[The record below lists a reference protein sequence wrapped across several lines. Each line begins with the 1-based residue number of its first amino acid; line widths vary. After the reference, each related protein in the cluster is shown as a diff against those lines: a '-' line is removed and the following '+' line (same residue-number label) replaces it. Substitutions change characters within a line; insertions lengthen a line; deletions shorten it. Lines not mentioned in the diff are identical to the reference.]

1 MITKPCEE
9 ICRALL
15 FSENKILLNFT
26 RLILCIN
33 LNLCNFRLSIP
44 FMKVNI
50 YPGLIFRTPKFSY
63 QSELKDCWEELKA
76 AIAISSDAFYQT
88 IKDVKADDLNL
99 LPPKIFFTIWKY
111 YNRAKFRSTPY
122 GTFAGFSILDDGLGN
137 SQTEIKVAEKQIVHQ
152 FVDWPYKNK
161 LEFSLSEFLKNNC
174 LLFANSSYYFTTTSI
189 RYIACTDGLF
199 ELAEIDQNDF
209 VLQILRGCSEP
220 ITVNSLLEKLNISE
234 DGKEDV
240 FSLLEDMLSLQ
251 LLLSDH
257 DPNIIGEDYFKRLN
271 IQPSAETNE
280 YLIAERTVISGG
292 VDEKLLQ
299 SVPGLINLMQHILPI
314 DGRDALK
321 DFINKFRKKFEQNE
335 IPLSMALDP
344 EMGIGYDELEQAG
357 QGDDFIA
364 QFHGKQNKKVENW
377 NEKLKENFKNIVNKG
392 AFLSKDVIR
401 LDKLGIQL
409 SDQPVIIPNSFSMLM
424 SITDDLVCV
433 DQTGGSTANA
443 LSGRFTMAS
452 NNVYAHCKSIS
463 KIEQKANPDILFFD
477 VAYMVETNVDNIN
490 RRKLIYNN
498 QLSILNFDTS
508 DEPLTLDDI
517 MLSVQGAEVILRSK
531 KLNKRIVPRMA
542 SAYNYSRSDLSVFR
556 LLCDLQ
562 HQNIQTNLS
571 LFIET
576 LYPELP
582 YYPRI
587 QYQNIVLSQR
597 KWQIRK
603 EEIISLSVEDCKE
616 YLKKL
621 GLGKYFKAGLS
632 DQTLCFETDSN
643 SDLTAFLLYMQKQ
656 STVYLEE
663 VIIPEKSAVVDEE
676 GKPYLAQFI
685 LNLYHNEKIYDG
697 FNKLVKDETVV
708 KQSFLPGSEWLYFE
722 IYCHQQRSDA
732 ILGGPIAHFLGEHNN
747 QIKSWFF
754 IRYNEN
760 GYHLRFRVLLNDKK
774 DGQLLTE
781 AFSIYLEQ
789 DIATGLVSDLQL
801 RTYKRETQRYGN
813 GLIEEVEKHFSKDSE
828 YVLSLFE
835 TYADTNSKY
844 KFCADLIEK
853 IQTSGLFDNK
863 IFAEVIRMMSDSF
876 NMEHNLEAT
885 DFKKINAQY
894 QLYKKAEYAEL
905 NVEQKH
911 AFDLFAKSFIN
922 ILQVCNP
929 SKRVQLLT
937 DLFHMHVNRLFNKDQ
952 RTHEMV
958 VYYFL
963 LKDVQRRNAMIK

>member
-1 MITKPCEE
+1 MEPCRE
-9 ICRALL
+9 ICKAFL
-15 FSENKILLNFT
+15 FSKNEILLT
-26 RLILCIN
+26 LHGLILRIK
-33 LNLCNFRLSIP
+33 LNLCNFRLLTP

-63 QSELKDCWEELKA
+63 QSKLIDCWEELKT

-88 IKDVKADDLNL
+88 IKEVKADELNS
-99 LPPKIFFTIWKY
+99 LPPKVFFTIWKY

-122 GTFAGFSILDDGLGN
+122 GTFAGFSILNDALGN
-137 SQTEIKVAEKQIVHQ
+137 SQSEIRVVEKQVVHR

-161 LEFSLSEFLKNNC
+161 LEFSLSDLLDNNC
-174 LLFANSSYYFTTTSI
+174 MLFANSSYYFTTTSI

-199 ELAEIDQNDF
+199 ELAEIDQDDF
-209 VLQILRGCSEP
+209 VLQILKACLEP
-220 ITVNSLLEKLNISE
+220 ITVNSLLKKLNISE
-234 DGKEDV
+234 EGKGDV

-271 IQPSAETNE
+271 IEPSRETNE
-280 YLIAERTVISGG
+280 YLIAERAVISGG

-299 SVPGLINLMQHILPI
+299 SVPGLINLMQHILPV
-314 DGRDALK
+314 DGREALK
-321 DFINKFRKKFEQNE
+321 EFINKFRKKFEQRE

-364 QFHGKQNKKVENW
+364 QFYGKQNKKAENLT
-377 NEKLKENFKNIVNKG
+377 EKLKENFKNIVSNG
-392 AFLSKDVIR
+392 TFLSKDVVR
-401 LDKLGIQL
+401 LDKLGLQL
-409 SDQPVIIPNSFSMLM
+409 TEKPAAIPNSFSLLM
-424 SITDDLVCV
+424 SVADDLLCV

-452 NNVYAHCKSIS
+452 DNVYAHCKSIS
-463 KIEQKANPDILFFD
+463 KIEQEANPDILFFD

-508 DEPLTLDDI
+508 EEPLTLDDI
-517 MLSVQGAEVILRSK
+517 MLSIQGTEVILRSK
-531 KLNKRIVPRMA
+531 KMNKRIVPRMA

-597 KWQIRK
+597 KWQVKKADVIA
-603 EEIISLSVEDCKE
+603 LTVADCKK
-616 YLKKL
+616 YLKEL
-621 GLGKYFKAGLS
+621 GLGNYFKAGLA
-632 DQTLCFETDSN
+632 DQTLCFETDSD

-656 STVYLEE
+656 TTVYLED
-663 VIIPEKSAVVDEE
+663 VIIPERCTVLDAE

-685 LNLYHNEKIYDG
+685 LNLYHKEKIYEG
-697 FNKLVKDETVV
+697 FNKLAHDESVV

-732 ILGGPIAHFLGEHNN
+732 ILAGPIAHFLSEHNS

-754 IRYNEN
+754 IRYNTN

-774 DGQLLTE
+774 DGQELTE
-781 AFSIYLEQ
+781 AFSSYLEQ
-789 DIATGLVSDLQL
+789 DIAAGLISDVQL
-801 RTYKRETQRYGN
+801 RTYKRETERYGN
-813 GLIEEVEKHFSKDSE
+813 HLIEAVEQHFSTDSQ

-835 TYADTNSKY
+835 TYPDANSKY
-844 KFCADLIEK
+844 KFCADLVEK
-853 IQTSGLFDNK
+853 IQSSGLFDHK
-863 IFAEVIRMMSDSF
+863 GFAEVIRMMSDSF
-876 NMEHNLEAT
+876 NIEHNLEAA

-894 QLYKKAEYAEL
+894 QIYKKAEYAEL
-905 NVEQKH
+905 SADQANT
-911 AFDLFAKSFIN
+911 FDLFAKSFIN
-922 ILQVCNP
+922 TLEVCNQ

-963 LKDVQRRNAMIK
+963 LKDVQRRNAMMK

>member
-1 MITKPCEE
+1 
-9 ICRALL
+9 
-15 FSENKILLNFT
+15 
-26 RLILCIN
+26 
-33 LNLCNFRLSIP
+33 
-44 FMKVNI
+44 MKVNI

-63 QSELKDCWEELKA
+63 QSELADCWDELKA

-88 IKDVKADDLNL
+88 IKEVKAHELNS
-99 LPPKIFFTIWKY
+99 LPPKVFFTIWKY

-122 GTFAGFSILDDGLGN
+122 GTFAGFSILNNALGN
-137 SQTEIKVAEKQIVHQ
+137 SETKIRVKKQQVVHQ

-161 LEFSLSEFLKNNC
+161 LEFSPSELLNNNC
-174 LLFANSSYYFTTTSI
+174 ILFANSSYYFTTTSI

-199 ELAEIDQNDF
+199 ELAEIDQDDF
-209 VLQILRGCSEP
+209 VLQILKACLEP
-220 ITVNSLLEKLNISE
+220 ITVNTLLEKLDISE
-234 DGKEDV
+234 KGKADV

-271 IQPSAETNE
+271 IQPSAETKE
-280 YLIAERTVISGG
+280 YLIAERAVISGG

-299 SVPGLINLMQHILPI
+299 SVPGLINLMQHILPA

-321 DFINKFRKKFEQNE
+321 EFINKFRKKFEQNE

-364 QFHGKQNKKVENW
+364 QFYGKQNKKAENL
-377 NEKLKENFKNIVNKG
+377 NDKLKENFKNIVNNG

-409 SDQPVIIPNSFSMLM
+409 SDKPAIIPNSFSMLM
-424 SITDDLVCV
+424 SIADDLVFV

-452 NNVYAHCKSIS
+452 YNVYEHCKSIS
-463 KIEQKANPDILFFD
+463 KIEQEANPDILFFD

-508 DEPLTLDDI
+508 EEPLTLDDI
-517 MLSVQGAEVILRSK
+517 MLSVKGTEVILRSK

-562 HQNIQTNLS
+562 HQNILSNLS

-576 LYPELP
+576 IYPELP

-597 KWQIRK
+597 KWQVKK
-603 EEIISLSVEDCKE
+603 EDVISLNVDDCKK
-616 YLKKL
+616 YLKEL

-632 DQTLCFETDSN
+632 DQTLCFETESN
-643 SDLTAFLLYMQKQ
+643 SDLTAFLLYLQKQ
-656 STVYLEE
+656 NTVYLEE
-663 VIIPEKSAVVDEE
+663 VVIPEKSAVVDEE
-676 GKPYLAQFI
+676 EKPYLAQFI

-697 FNKLVKDETVV
+697 FNKLANDESIV

-732 ILGGPIAHFLGEHNN
+732 ILAGPIAYFLNEHRD

-760 GYHLRFRVLLNDKK
+760 GYHLRFRVLLSDKK
-774 DGQLLTE
+774 YGQILTE
-781 AFSIYLEQ
+781 AFSTYLAQ
-789 DIATGLVSDLQL
+789 DIAIGLVSDLQL

-813 GLIEEVEKHFSKDSE
+813 HLIEEVEQHFSTDSK

-835 TYADTNSKY
+835 TYPDANSKY
-844 KFCADLIEK
+844 KFCANLIEK
-853 IQTSGLFDNK
+853 IQSSGLFDNK

-876 NMEHNLEAT
+876 NAEHNLEAA

-894 QLYKKAEYAEL
+894 QIYKKTEYADL
-905 NVEQKH
+905 NPGQEN

-922 ILQVCNP
+922 ILEVCKP

-963 LKDVQRRNAMIK
+963 LKDVQRRNAMMK